1 MQIFVCWLYV
11 FSFVN
16 RRKKKHRVVVMDGV
30 EDEVA
35 IGDDNINNDE
45 SVPKKK
51 ITKKITQK
59 KVKSGESET
68 NTKKVKSPSKVKR

>member
-1 MQIFVCWLYV
+1 
-11 FSFVN
+11 
-16 RRKKKHRVVVMDGV
+16 MDGV